1 MVIKPQ
7 FPDSSGIIKSVRPLA
22 ELTGAQAGDDSS
34 VNHQASGPS
43 VSEGNRRQSQAG
55 GAISLLRQE
64 PSPEGS
70 SGEPK
75 SEGC

>member
-7 FPDSSGIIKSVRPLA
+7 FPVSSGIIKSVRPSA
-22 ELTGAQAGDDSS
+22 ELTGGRAGDDLS
-34 VNHQASGPS
+34 VSHQASGPS
-43 VSEGNRRQSQAG
+43 VSEGIRRQSQAG
-55 GAISLLRQE
+55 GTISLLNQE

-70 SGEPK
+70 SGEAK